1 MIDRLRDLWFQHCS
15 RAPVAR
21 LLRAERRRLEVEL
34 ARRLPCASAAV
45 RRRLLAEIGDV
56 EPT

>member
-21 LLRAERRRLEVEL
+21 LLRAERRRLDVEL
-34 ARRLPCASAAV
+34 ARRMPGAAAAV
-45 RRRLLAEIGDV
+45 RRQLLAAIGGA
-56 EPT
+56 ESS

>member
-1 MIDRLRDLWFQHCS
+1 MIDVLRDLWFQHCS

-21 LLRAERRRLEVEL
+21 LLRAERRRLDIEL

-45 RRRLLAEIGDV
+45 RRQLLAAIGDA
-56 EPT
+56 ESA